1 LGVGLGSG
9 DDMRRRRRRRRGEE
23 EEEDGRW
30 SGAPSLSLLSRSI
43 EGGEQR

>member
-9 DDMRRRRRRRRGEE
+9 DDMRRRRRRRMG
-23 EEEDGRW
+23 DGVER
-30 SGAPSLSLLSRSI
+30 PLSLSLLSRSI

>member
-9 DDMRRRRRRRRGEE
+9 DDMRRRRRRRRRMG
-23 EEEDGRW
+23 DGVER
-30 SGAPSLSLLSRSI
+30 PLSLSLLSRSI